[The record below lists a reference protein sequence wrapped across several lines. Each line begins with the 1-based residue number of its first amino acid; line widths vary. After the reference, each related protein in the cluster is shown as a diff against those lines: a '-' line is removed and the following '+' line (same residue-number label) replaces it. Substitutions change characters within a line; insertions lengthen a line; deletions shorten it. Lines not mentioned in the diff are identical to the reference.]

1 MTQPSISDDLT
12 VERAKLLA
20 SPLLFTKVFYELRTG
35 REFEISEPVGRESHH
50 LTIFKLLKRVFNLE
64 ILHAG
69 INIAPGSGKSEMV
82 IHFIA
87 WAMAHYPDSNFL
99 YISYSSE
106 LAAKHTY
113 TIRQIIDMPLYKALF
128 GVSIRS
134 DSSAKD
140 NFTTEQGG
148 SIMAF
153 GSSGSIT
160 GQNAGLPN
168 LDRFSGAIVMDD
180 MHKPGEVHSDSMR
193 NSVIENYNRTVK
205 PRARGINVP
214 YIFIG
219 QCLHEADLSAFLKQK
234 KDGNPWDFTVLKSM
248 DEAGNVLY
256 PKVHTKEFL
265 VRERE
270 YNPYVY
276 AAQYQQDP
284 MPEGGGL
291 FRPDWFPLLD
301 EEPQILST
309 FITADSAE
317 TSKTYND
324 ATVFSFWG
332 IYKIKQQYVQTDE
345 YGLLWLDCLETWV
358 EPKDLYNTFLNF
370 YASCM
375 RHSVKP
381 KLVCI
386 EKKSTGATLH
396 SILSDMQGLQIIDLP
411 RLSSK
416 TDRFLEAQPYIAQ
429 KRVALLRYAKHT
441 HQCIEHMK
449 KITPKGTQQRDDIAD
464 TCADAVKI
472 ALIDK
477 TLLTGFSEKH
487 HEENQLVQIIAQRHQ
502 QMLEER
508 RRNLCRTQP

>member
-1 MTQPSISDDLT
+1 MMHPLISDDLIH
-12 VERAKLLA
+12 ERAKLLG
-20 SPLLFTKVFYELRTG
+20 SLLLFTKVFYELRTG

-64 ILHAG
+64 ELYAG

-82 IHFIA
+82 IHFVA

-106 LAAKHTY
+106 LASKHTY
-113 TIRQIIDMPLYKALF
+113 TIRQIIEMPIYKALF
-128 GVSIRS
+128 GVSIKS

-153 GSSGSIT
+153 GSAGSIT

-168 LDRFSGAIVMDD
+168 LDRFSGAVIMDD
-180 MHKPGEVHSDSMR
+180 MHKPGEVHSDNMR
-193 NSVIENYNRTVK
+193 NEVINNYNRTVK

-214 YIFIG
+214 FIFIG
-219 QCLHEADLSAFLKQK
+219 QCLHEADLAAFMKK
-234 KDGNPWDFTVLKSM
+234 GKDGNPWKFEVLKSL
-248 DEAGNVLY
+248 DEAGNALY
-256 PKVHTKEFL
+256 PKVHPKEFL
-265 VRERE
+265 LRERE
-270 YNPYVY
+270 FNEYVF

-291 FRPDWFPLLD
+291 FKPEYFKLLD
-301 EEPQILST
+301 EEPEILTT

-324 ATVFSFWG
+324 ATAFSFWG
-332 IYKIKQQYVQTDE
+332 IHKIQHGYVDTDL
-345 YGLLWLDCLETWV
+345 YGLVWLDCLEIWV
-358 EPKDLYNTFLNF
+358 EPKDLCNEFYNF
-370 YASCM
+370 YAGCM
-375 RHSVKP
+375 RHPVKP

-386 EKKSTGATLH
+386 EKKSTGSTLN
-396 SILSDMQGLQIIDLP
+396 SIFSDLQGLQVIDLP
-411 RLSSK
+411 RLKNK
-416 TDRFLEAQPYIAQ
+416 TDRFIEASPYIAAKQ
-429 KRVALLRYAKHT
+429 ISIMRYAKHA
-441 HQCIEHMK
+441 HMCIEHMK
-449 KITPKGTQQRDDIAD
+449 KITPLETQTRDDIAD

-477 TLLTGFSEKH
+477 TLLMGFSPVANKTDDTVR
-487 HEENQLVQIIAQRHQ
+487 LIAQHNRELHDA
-502 QMLEER
+502 
-508 RRNLCRTQP
+508 RRNTLCRTQL